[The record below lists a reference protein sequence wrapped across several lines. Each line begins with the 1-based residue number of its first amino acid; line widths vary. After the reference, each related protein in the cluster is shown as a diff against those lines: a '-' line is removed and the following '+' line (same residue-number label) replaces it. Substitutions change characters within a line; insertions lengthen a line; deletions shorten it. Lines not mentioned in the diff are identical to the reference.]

1 VAQSPRLPLEGEQRR
16 PPAAVFR
23 TKNADAK
30 HRLCARSA
38 ADGVTAPK
46 GARCSGI
53 AVHPTPPAGACHR
66 AGHFGP
72 DPLGGRPSPC
82 REG

>member
-1 VAQSPRLPLEGEQRR
+1 MGIAWAQATLRDADDISPPPLEGEQRR

-38 ADGVTAPK
+38 AGGVTALT
-46 GARCSGI
+46 GAQRSGI
-53 AVHPTPPAGACHR
+53 AAHPTPPAC
-66 AGHFGP
+66 
-72 DPLGGRPSPC
+72 GGRPSPC
-82 REG
+82 RGG